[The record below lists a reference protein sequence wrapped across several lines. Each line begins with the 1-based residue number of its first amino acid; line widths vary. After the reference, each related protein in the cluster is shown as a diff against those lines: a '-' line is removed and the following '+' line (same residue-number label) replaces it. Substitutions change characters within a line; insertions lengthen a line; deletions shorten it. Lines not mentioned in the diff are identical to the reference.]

1 MRLRCRSPSGAA
13 DVGSCDGGISAH
25 DVPTLGS
32 DGGGGIVVPCSSDVV
47 GALGDILHR
56 SFGSKIFNLTKG
68 RGNEEGGKIESYAR
82 GYWDGDNILEGR
94 HICLVSLQCKHSS
107 SSSSSVGASFFDT
120 ERVPA
125 WPAQQEPNFPALY
138 ILQPYLTAYA
148 FSLPLPYLVAA
159 LVQAIQ

>member
-1 MRLRCRSPSGAA
+1 MMRLRCRSPSGAA

-32 DGGGGIVVPCSSDVV
+32 DGGGGIVVPCSSVV
-47 GALGDILHR
+47 VVALRYFASVLWVQ
-56 SFGSKIFNLTKG
+56 NLQPHSG

-82 GYWDGDNILEGR
+82 GYWGGDRILEGR

-107 SSSSSVGASFFDT
+107 SSSSVGASFFDACPNQ
-120 ERVPA
+120 ER
-125 WPAQQEPNFPALY
+125 AQILVSGIFITTLSHRIRFPSS
-138 ILQPYLTAYA
+138 P
-148 FSLPLPYLVAA
+148 PYLVAA